1 MEVIA
6 PRSTITRKNSPNYH
20 KVTGVGEDMAMFP
33 AAFGTIKDV
42 LRRCTSGPR
51 RTSSLMSLILILMV
65 LMAACGPTAA
75 PAAPAAAATEA
86 PAEATEAPAEAEA
99 TEAPAATEGE
109 TIKVGILHS
118 LSGTMAISEV
128 SVKDATLLAI
138 EEINAAGGING
149 KLLEPIIE
157 DGASDWPT
165 FAEKAQ
171 KLIQQDG
178 VAVVFGCWTSASRK
192 AVLPVFEELNGL
204 LFYPVQYEGLESSP
218 NIFYTGA
225 EPTQQIIPGVEY
237 LVNTLGS
244 KKMYLLGSDYV
255 FPRTANLII
264 KAQLEALGVELAGEE
279 YVPLGGTEFS
289 TIISKIQEAAPDS
302 IFNTLNGDSNV
313 AFFKQ
318 FKDAGF
324 TPETLPVMSVSVAE
338 EEVRGIGPENVAGH
352 YTAWNYYQT
361 TDTPENEAFV
371 AAYKAAYG
379 DDRVTSD
386 PAEAGYFGVYLWK
399 AMVEKAGSTAVDDV
413 KAAAATG
420 EITFQAPEGLI
431 TVDPE
436 NQHTYK
442 YIRIGQINAEGLIDE
457 VYSSPEAVKPDPYLK
472 NIPWA
477 EGLAEAASQ

>member
-1 MEVIA
+1 
-6 PRSTITRKNSPNYH
+6 
-20 KVTGVGEDMAMFP
+20 VGHLLS
-33 AAFGTIKDV
+33 K
-42 LRRCTSGPR
+42 LRVSGLFSGRNTR
-51 RTSSLMSLILILMV
+51 RTSTLFSLMSIFALLV
-65 LMAACGPTAA
+65 AACGAPA
-75 PAAPAAAATEA
+75 PAAPAAAPAAVEAVAATA
-86 PAEATEAPAEAEA
+86 PEAETA
-99 TEAPAATEGE
+99 ESE

-128 SVKDATLLAI
+128 SVRDATLLAI
-138 EEINAAGGING
+138 EEINAAGGIMG
-149 KLLEPIIE
+149 KMLEPVIE

-165 FAEKAQ
+165 FAEKAR

-204 LFYPVQYEGLESSP
+204 LFYPVQYEGLEASP

-225 EPTQQIIPGVEY
+225 EPTQQIIPGVEF
-237 LVNTLGS
+237 LVNELGAENI
-244 KKMYLLGSDYV
+244 YLLGSDYV

-289 TIISKIQEAAPDS
+289 TIISKIQEAQPDA

-324 TPETLPVMSVSVAE
+324 TPESVPVMSVSVAE
-338 EEVRGIGPENVAGH
+338 EEVRGIGPENIAGH

-361 TDTPENEAFV
+361 TETAANEDFV

-379 DDRVTSD
+379 DERVTSD

-399 AMVEKAGSTAVDDV
+399 AMVEMAESTAVDDV
-413 KAAAATG
+413 RAATASG
-420 EITFQAPEGLI
+420 EIEFEAPGGLVK
-431 TVDPE
+431 VDPD

-442 YIRIGQINAEGLIDE
+442 TVRIGEITEDGLIVE
-457 VYSSPEAVKPDPYLK
+457 VYASDAPVKPDPYLA
-472 NIPWA
+472 NIEWA
-477 EGLAEAASQ
+477 AEIAAGASQ

>member
-1 MEVIA
+1 MVQFV
-6 PRSTITRKNSPNYH
+6 S
-20 KVTGVGEDMAMFP
+20 KVRAWQK
-33 AAFGTIKDV
+33 AS
-42 LRRCTSGPR
+42 LRGAS
-51 RTSSLMSLILILMV
+51 RTSLLLVLLLILPLLIS
-65 LMAACGPTAA
+65 ACAPAAA
-75 PAAPAAAATEA
+75 PAAEAPAAADTPTTEA
-86 PAEATEAPAEAEA
+86 EAEATEAPAEA
-99 TEAPAATEGE
+99 AAEGE

-118 LSGTMAISEV
+118 LSGTMSISEV

-138 EEINAAGGING
+138 EEINANGGVLG
-149 KLLEPIIE
+149 KMIEPIIE

-165 FAEKAQ
+165 FAEKAR

-192 AVLPVFEELNGL
+192 AVLPVFEELNSL

-237 LVNTLGS
+237 LVNELGA
-244 KKMYLLGSDYV
+244 KNIYLLGSDYV

-264 KAQLEALGVELAGEE
+264 KAQLEALGVTLAGEE

-289 TIISKIQEAAPDS
+289 TIISKIQEAQPDA

-318 FKDAGF
+318 FIDAGF
-324 TPETLPVMSVSVAE
+324 TAETLPVMSVSVAE
-338 EEVRGIGPENVAGH
+338 EEVRGIGIENIAGH

-361 TDTPENEAFV
+361 TATPENEAFV

-379 DDRVTSD
+379 EDRVTAD
-386 PAEAGYFGVYLWK
+386 PIEAGYFGVYLWK
-399 AMVEKAGSTAVDDV
+399 EMAEKAGSVAVADI

-420 EITFQAPEGLI
+420 EIEFAAPEGLI
-431 TVDPE
+431 KVDPE

-442 YIRIGQINAEGLIDE
+442 YVRIGQINAEGLIDE
-457 VYSSPEAVKPDPYLK
+457 VFSSEEAVKPDPFLK
-472 NIPWA
+472 NIEWA
-477 EGLAEAASQ
+477 AGLAEGASQ